1 MNERIRRLGIA
12 LCLCYIAVFVML
24 NRIQVFGAE
33 ALNERPENV
42 DVVRIDFARNRGTIT
57 AADGTVIAESVP
69 VDDEFEYQRR
79 YPTNDLFA
87 PVTGYYSFE
96 FGTAGLERTYQDELV
111 GDTAE
116 QQLRG
121 FADLFVGEDQVG
133 DLRTTLQTDLQEV
146 AREQLGQRRGA
157 VVAIDPQT
165 GEILALWD
173 YPSYDPNLLSTH
185 NLEDARA
192 AREFLQPSN
201 PDSPLI
207 ATSYQDRFFP
217 GSTFKVVVASS
228 GLKFGV
234 VTPEA
239 PVYPTEASW
248 VPPQTTRPLNNSHT
262 CGGALFEVLA
272 ESCNTSF
279 ARMAVETLGAD
290 RTVEGAESF
299 GFNDTPPIDLPDPVE
314 SNFPTDFTD
323 NTPALAQSA
332 IGQFEVAASP
342 LQMALAAAG
351 IANDGVIM
359 APHTVDE
366 LRDGDGDV
374 VETYDEEVWQQPIS
388 ASDAATMRDAMRG
401 VVDNGTASSLA
412 GLPYDV
418 GAKTGTAQL
427 GTDPPSSH
435 AWMIA
440 WAGPEGG
447 EPEIAV
453 AVIVEGIPGQ
463 GSEATG
469 NDLAGPIAAAMIEA
483 ALGSG

>member
-1 MNERIRRLGIA
+1 M
-12 LCLCYIAVFVML
+12 
-24 NRIQVFGAE
+24 
-33 ALNERPENV
+33 
-42 DVVRIDFARNRGTIT
+42 
-57 AADGTVIAESVP
+57 
-69 VDDEFEYQRR
+69 
-79 YPTNDLFA
+79 
-87 PVTGYYSFE
+87 
-96 FGTAGLERTYQDELV
+96 

-133 DLRTTLQTDLQEV
+133 DLRTTLRTDLQTV

-165 GEILALWD
+165 GEILAFWD
-173 YPSYDPNLLSTH
+173 YPSYDPNALSTH
-185 NLEDARA
+185 DLEEARA
-192 AREFLQPSN
+192 AREFLQPDS

-217 GSTFKVVVASS
+217 GSTFKVVVGSS

-234 VTPEA
+234 VTPEE

-262 CGGALFEVLA
+262 CGGALFEILA

-290 RTVEGAESF
+290 RTIEGAEAF

-342 LQMALAAAG
+342 LQMALVAAG

-374 VETYDEEVWQQPIS
+374 IETFDERGLAAADQRRRRRHHAGRHAGRGRRWHRQQPGRAALRRRGQDRYGPARHRPAVLARLDDRLGRS
-388 ASDAATMRDAMRG
+388 RRRRARDRRGGPRRGHPRPGQRGHRQRPGRADRRGHDRDLPGRGLSDSPGGVAS
-401 VVDNGTASSLA
+401 
-412 GLPYDV
+412 
-418 GAKTGTAQL
+418 
-427 GTDPPSSH
+427 
-435 AWMIA
+435 
-440 WAGPEGG
+440 
-447 EPEIAV
+447 AV
-453 AVIVEGIPGQ
+453 APRHYPVAP
-463 GSEATG
+463 
-469 NDLAGPIAAAMIEA
+469 
-483 ALGSG
+483 